1 MAVPERVTGPLLDV
15 LELLLQAF
23 NDQTELHG
31 WIIAKTTKR
40 SGPTIYGVIDRI
52 EDAGWVSGR
61 WEDNP
66 QPNKPRRKLYTLTPT
81 GVVEARALLAQRRP
95 APVQARP
102 GRAGLGT
109 AFARWLG
116 LGARSTPSTSRSGW

>member
-1 MAVPERVTGPLLDV
+1 M
-15 LELLLQAF
+15 
-23 NDQTELHG
+23 
-31 WIIAKTTKR
+31 
-40 SGPTIYGVIDRI
+40 IDRL

-66 QPNKPRRKLYTLTPT
+66 QPNKPRRKLYVLTPT

-95 APVQARP
+95 APVQAQP
-102 GRAGLGT
+102 GRLRLGT

-116 LGARSTPSTSRSGW
+116 LGTRSTPRSSW